1 MQTINIEEETKKLKL
16 EYELYE
22 LCDEERAISS
32 TADDVLVYL
41 VDSMSVNDD
50 KRRNFEKQ
58 EEYNES
64 RRNIARIVGRAGY
77 PFGLKKSSFYED
89 DSEFIAWQLR
99 LLDGYHNLLSIAVR
113 EVNEDNFSEIFHL
126 CRFAYQKY
134 SDNAKSVAEL
144 RRINL
149 LGSEGTYMERTLP
162 DENSLL
168 CEAVLHEELGKII
181 KNSKGNSFIKN
192 RVNLSDN
199 N

>member
-1 MQTINIEEETKKLKL
+1 MQTINIEEETKKIKL

-22 LCDEERAISS
+22 LCDEERAIST

-41 VDSMSVNDD
+41 IDSLGVNDD

-58 EEYNES
+58 EEYNDA
-64 RRNIARIVGRAGY
+64 RRSVAKVVGRAGY
-77 PFGLKKSSFYED
+77 AFGLKKSSFYEE

-99 LLDGYHNLLSIAVR
+99 LLDGYHNLLAIAAR

-149 LGSEGTYMERTLP
+149 LSSEGTSMERTLP
-162 DENSLL
+162 DDNSLI
-168 CEAVLHEELGKII
+168 CETVLHEQLDNIVKS
-181 KNSKGNSFIKN
+181 SKGNLKIK
-192 RVNLSDN
+192 S
-199 N
+199 